1 MGDTKQKR
9 AIEEVVFNSDK
20 HMTVEEVYSHVRSQ
34 MPHVSMATVYRNL
47 NNLADNHRLV
57 RLTFPDGKFRFDR
70 NTKVM
75 HGHVYCTECHK
86 VFDLDPNAVS
96 FQNLAQ
102 VDSFTAEAY
111 ELVLKGR
118 CHTCQS
124 ALSTPLKDAL
134 VEQKED
140 Q

>member
-9 AIEEVVFNSDK
+9 AIEEVIFNSDE
-20 HMTVEEVYSHVRSQ
+20 HMTVEEVYNQVRNQ

-70 NTKVM
+70 NTKAT
-75 HGHVYCTECHK
+75 HGHIYCTKCHQ
-86 VFDLDPNAVS
+86 VFDLDPKTVS
-96 FQNLAQ
+96 FQNLEQ
-102 VDSFTAEAY
+102 LDSFTVDTY

-118 CHTCQS
+118 CRACQS
-124 ALSTPLKDAL
+124 PVSAPLKDTLA
-134 VEQKED
+134 E
-140 Q
+140 